1 VTTYAALLR
10 GANVGGRNKVPMA
23 SLRASVEALGFD
35 DVTTHL
41 QSGNVVFRAAS
52 RPESRLVTALETVI
66 RRTFGLDLSV
76 LVRTREQLARVQA
89 ANPFLTRRRDP
100 ATLHVTFL
108 AGRPSAAATRA
119 LPTSSGP
126 DALAVHGREVY
137 LWCPN
142 GYGRTK
148 LTNTW
153 IEQRLSTRATTRNW
167 RTVVA
172 LTELAAG

>member
-1 VTTYAALLR
+1 MTTYAALLR
-10 GANVGGRNKVPMA
+10 GVNVGGRNQVPMA
-23 SLRASVEALGFD
+23 SLRRSVEALGFD
-35 DVTTHL
+35 EVTTHL
-41 QSGNVVFRAAS
+41 QSGNVVFRGAS
-52 RPESRLVTALETVI
+52 QPESRLAATLETAI
-66 RRTFGLDLSV
+66 RRTFGLDVTV
-76 LVRTREQLARVQA
+76 LVRTREQLARMER
-89 ANPFLTRRRDP
+89 ANPFLARRRDP

-108 AGRPSAAATRA
+108 AGRPSAASTRA
-119 LPTSSGP
+119 LPTSNGP
-126 DALAVHGREVY
+126 DELAVHGREVY

-172 LTELAAG
+172 VTELVAG

>member
-10 GANVGGRNKVPMA
+10 GVNVGARNPVPMA

-35 DVTTHL
+35 QVSTYL

-52 RPESRLVTALETVI
+52 QPESRPATTLATAI
-66 RRTFGLDLSV
+66 RRTFGLDITV
-76 LVRTREQLARVQA
+76 LVRTREQLGRVQG
-89 ANPFLTRRRDP
+89 ANPFLARRRDP

-108 AGRPSAAATRA
+108 ASRPSAAVTRS
-119 LPTSSGP
+119 LPTRSGP
-126 DALAVHGREVY
+126 DELEVHGREVY

-172 LTELAAG
+172 VTERTAA

>member
-52 RPESRLVTALETVI
+52 RPESRLVTALETAI

-89 ANPFLTRRRDP
+89 ANPFLARRRDP